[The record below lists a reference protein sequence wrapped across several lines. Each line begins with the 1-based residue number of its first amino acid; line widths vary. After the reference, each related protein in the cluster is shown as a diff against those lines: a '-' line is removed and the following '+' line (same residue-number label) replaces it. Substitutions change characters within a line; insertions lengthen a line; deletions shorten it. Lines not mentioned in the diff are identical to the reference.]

1 MALVDRLGSLP
12 VQDSARQ
19 MVVPDLLQ
27 QGSTLGLVLLVAAE
41 PVLVEPG
48 LALELLLLLALV
60 LELDSALTLLLVLE
74 LVLVRETVL
83 ELRDIPG

>member
-1 MALVDRLGSLP
+1 MVDRLGSLP
-12 VQDSARQ
+12 VQDSAQQ
-19 MVVPDLLQ
+19 MVGLDLLL
-27 QGSTLGLVLLVAAE
+27 QGSGLLVAAE

-48 LALELLLLLALV
+48 LAPELLLLLALV

-74 LVLVRETVL
+74 LVLARETVL